1 MSMATPT
8 DVRIT
13 AGNVMT
19 NVTALVVGKI
29 IKVDDPVSE
38 IPELVRE
45 FTKALV
51 EIQTELVEELATEE
65 DKARGGGGGNSQRRS
80 GGGSGRGSARSGSGG
95 RSGSTS
101 RGSGRGGSGKA
112 SEKQVNLILDLLEG
126 REHDLDLTEADVRKL
141 GIKEASELI
150 DELFEAPE
158 A

>member
-1 MSMATPT
+1 MATPT

-101 RGSGRGGSGKA
+101 RGSGRSGGGGGKA
-112 SEKQVNLILDLLEG
+112 SAKQVDLILDLLEN
-126 REHDLDLTEADVRKL
+126 REHDLDLEEADVRKL
-141 GIKEASELI
+141 SIKAASELI